1 MMGLEK
7 LHWRDIRMFK
17 SEINFGTRTI
27 EYSLERKVVKNI
39 NLTVKPSSEVYV
51 SANHETSLELIEN
64 LIRSKG
70 NWIIK
75 NIDYF
80 DSVRPLKMPEK
91 DFVSGESFRYL
102 GRQYRLKVIESNE
115 DFVKFYRGYIYL
127 YTREIDNRLN
137 KERLLKSWYDRRRT
151 IIFREALDRIY
162 PLVKNHGVEYP
173 ELKFRKMKNRWG
185 SCYIN
190 EKKII
195 LNEVLIK
202 APKDC
207 IDYVI
212 LHELIHFIYK
222 NHDENFYKMLFLLM
236 PDWEE
241 RKNILDSKI
250 IMEL

>member
-1 MMGLEK
+1 M
-7 LHWRDIRMFK
+7 
-17 SEINFGTRTI
+17 
-27 EYSLERKVVKNI
+27 
-39 NLTVKPSSEVYV
+39 
-51 SANHETSLELIEN
+51 
-64 LIRSKG
+64 
-70 NWIIK
+70 
-75 NIDYF
+75 
-80 DSVRPLKMPEK
+80 
-91 DFVSGESFRYL
+91 
-102 GRQYRLKVIESNE
+102 
-115 DFVKFYRGYIYL
+115 
-127 YTREIDNRLN
+127 
-137 KERLLKSWYDRRRT
+137 
-151 IIFREALDRIY
+151 Y

-173 ELKFRKMKNRWG
+173 ELKLRKMKNRWG

-236 PDWEE
+236 PDWKE